1 MKSLKHVLFS
11 LVLALLVTLIPS
23 KAYAADNI
31 IGNEIINTAN
41 GTLTRTGAGTVAN
54 PFKLQL
60 NLSNE
65 NTWDGNQ
72 TFTGLTQFG
81 SGGTNTIISPT
92 GEIFANGAIHAN
104 GDVEV
109 NNGNLTSTNWQANI
123 FNTNVGNLNIGGQ
136 ANFISLGGSWS
147 NTFVNG
153 SLFVQQNLTAFNA
166 VTFSPNWIED
176 VTVNTDSDS
185 TLILNGLNTSSG
197 EALCIDGSNN
207 VVKCAGA
214 FSAASGQE
222 NTNLEET
229 VKAQQSEIDQLKKE
243 VAELKAALAN

>member
-1 MKSLKHVLFS
+1 MKSLKHIAFS
-11 LVLALLVTLIPS
+11 LFLVLLVALFPS
-23 KAYAADNI
+23 KAFADADSV
-31 IGNEIINTAN
+31 IGNEIVNAAN
-41 GTLTRTGAGTVAN
+41 GTLTRIGAGTNAN

-72 TFTGLTQFG
+72 SFTGLTQFG
-81 SGGTNTIISPT
+81 SGGSNTIITPT
-92 GEIFANGAIHAN
+92 GEIITNGAIHAN

-109 NNGNLTSTNWQANI
+109 NNGNLTSTNWQANV

-136 ANFISLGGSWS
+136 ANFISLGGMWS

-185 TLILNGLNTSSG
+185 TFILNGLNTASG
-197 EALCIDGSNN
+197 DALCIDGSNN
-207 VVKCAGA
+207 VIKCAGA

-222 NTNLEET
+222 SET
-229 VKAQQSEIDQLKKE
+229 MKAQQAEIDQLKKE
-243 VAELKAALAN
+243 VAELKALIKSAN